1 LALLLLSSCLFPD
14 LSSLS
19 EDDAGGGDATA
30 DVTND
35 VAKDGTPATDATL
48 DGGPTDAGLDVK
60 TSPCAVQHT
69 FCDDFDDGS
78 LGSRWDKT
86 ENGGG
91 GTLSQST
98 TAVTP
103 PYSFQAQVPGG
114 SNHPYA
120 LLQKFLTASQHI
132 HYECDIMIIGSQ
144 TTNFEIDYY
153 DLAFVPTGFTY
164 GNFNL
169 ERLNSGGTSEEIAT
183 ADGADA
189 DTFNDDNI
197 SEEFTSWKH
206 LVADVDYTKSTFTVT
221 VDGATIDAMSMKPPL
236 ASAPSTLG
244 VGLTYSAGLTA
255 TWTILID
262 NVVIDVQ

>member
-1 LALLLLSSCLFPD
+1 LALVLLSSCLFPN
-14 LSSLS
+14 LGSLS
-19 EDDAGGGDATA
+19 GDDAGGSDATT

-35 VAKDGTPATDATL
+35 GTPASDATS

-78 LGSRWDKT
+78 LGARWDKT
-86 ENGGG
+86 DNGGG
-91 GTLSQST
+91 GTLSQSSN
-98 TAVTP
+98 AVTP
-103 PYSFQAQVPGG
+103 PFSFQAQVPGG

-120 LLQKFLTASQHI
+120 LLQKFLDASQHI

-144 TTNFEIDYY
+144 STSFELDYY
-153 DLAFVPTGFTY
+153 DLAFKPAGYTY

-169 ERLNSGGTSEEIAT
+169 ERLNPGGTSEEIAM
-183 ADGADA
+183 ANGADA
-189 DTFNDDNI
+189 DTYNDDNLT
-197 SEEFTSWKH
+197 EEFTTWKH
-206 LVADVDYTKSTFTVT
+206 LVADVDFGKSTFTLI

-255 TWTILID
+255 TWTVLID